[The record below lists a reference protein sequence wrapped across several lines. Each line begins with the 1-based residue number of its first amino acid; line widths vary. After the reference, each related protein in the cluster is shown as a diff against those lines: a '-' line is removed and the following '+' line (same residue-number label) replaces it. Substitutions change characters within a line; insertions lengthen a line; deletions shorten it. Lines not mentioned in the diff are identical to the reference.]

1 MTNNELGNSQWLD
14 IDDITPDD
22 GQRVLTW
29 NKRFEEVRIQV
40 FNKLCECWDEE
51 DGDDYEYDLDTNII
65 QYWMPLPTKP
75 E

>member
-1 MTNNELGNSQWLD
+1 MDWK
-14 IDDITPDD
+14 DITVEQPRNEE
-22 GQRVLTW
+22 RVLTW
-29 NKRFEEVRIQV
+29 NKRFEEARIQV